1 MTLLRMTL
9 SGSILILLVCVSR
22 LLFRNRVHRSVFPAL
37 WTLISL
43 RMLIPYYLPVKI
55 KVSEN
60 SQISNLAKQADT
72 IQSAVA
78 RAQTSVEASV
88 PSLADILLIIWLVG
102 AVVCLLVFLGSH
114 LRSILRYRFSL
125 PIPSG
130 KIKAGKL
137 RVRMLD
143 GLDGPLT
150 YGIFRPT
157 ILLPTDFD
165 WSDKKTLRHILM
177 HEKTHIRYLDLPRK
191 ALLILVTALHWFN
204 PFAWLMLRLAALDME
219 IRCDAVAVRQLGK
232 SKRKAYA
239 KTLVNMEQQRFDFLQ
254 AGFSFN
260 DTLTRL
266 KALSKAKISGR
277 ISRSIAV
284 VLSAFLVICCL
295 APTFSSAAPLKQVL
309 PTVFGPEFT
318 PQPEPVSYTETK
330 TEAPNEAVEED
341 VSEAEEAEA
350 DTDSSAQIN
359 EEHSAQNGY
368 QNYGYDE
375 EILLP
380 DSFSTDVTQK
390 NYINSGNSSNY
401 NMADTSY
408 LNSSANSINNINR
421 NYATDPNYVLVI
433 PIEPDPVYGVNPYYA
448 PADSI
453 GPQPCIPG
461 VTP

>member
-9 SGSILILLVCVSR
+9 SGTILILLVCVFR
-22 LLFRNRVHRSVFPAL
+22 LLFKDRVHRSVFPAL

-277 ISRSIAV
+277 ISRSIALA
-284 VLSAFLVICCL
+284 LSAFVAICCL
-295 APTFSSAAPLKQVL
+295 APTFSTAAPLKQVL
-309 PTVFGPEFT
+309 PAVFGPEFI
-318 PQPEPVSYTETK
+318 PNYQPVSYTEAE
-330 TEAPNEAVEED
+330 TESPSVAAQEETAATEENDAAVVD
-341 VSEAEEAEA
+341 
-350 DTDSSAQIN
+350 SAQAGA
-359 EEHSAQNGY
+359 EYSSQSGY
-368 QNYGYDE
+368 QNYGHDE
-375 EILLP
+375 TILLP
-380 DSFSTDVTQK
+380 DSFTVEETPTNQTNSRNSSSYDFSGYSYAQNK
-390 NYINSGNSSNY
+390 NIYDINSIYQN
-401 NMADTSY
+401 
-408 LNSSANSINNINR
+408 
-421 NYATDPNYVLVI
+421 DPNYVYVI
-433 PIEPDPVYGVNPYYA
+433 PIYGSEGPHYVPR
-448 PADSI
+448 DSV

-461 VTP
+461 YSYYP

>member
-43 RMLIPYYLPVKI
+43 RMLIPLFMPINI
-55 KVSEN
+55 KVSET
-60 SQISNLAKQADT
+60 SQISQLVKQADNVQT
-72 IQSAVA
+72 AVA
-78 RAQTSVEASV
+78 RVQPTVEASAL
-88 PSLADILLIIWLVG
+88 SLTTIVQIVWLVG
-102 AVVCLLVFLGSH
+102 AALCLLVFAGIH
-114 LRSILRYRFSL
+114 LRSVLQYRFSL
-125 PIPSG
+125 PIPE
-130 KIKAGKL
+130 GKL
-137 RVRMLD
+137 DTCKLRIRMLD
-143 GLDGPLT
+143 GLEGPLT
-150 YGIFRPT
+150 YGLFRPT

-165 WSDKKTLRHILM
+165 WENKKALSHILM
-177 HEKTHIRYLDLPRK
+177 HEKMHIRYFDLPRK
-191 ALLILVTALHWFN
+191 ALLILVAALHWFN
-204 PFAWLMLRLAALDME
+204 PLAWLMLRLAALDME
-219 IRCDAVAVRQLGK
+219 IRCDAAAVRELGK
-232 SKRKAYA
+232 SNCKSYA
-239 KTLVNMEQQRFDFLQ
+239 KTLVSMEQQRFDLLQ
-254 AGFSFN
+254 TGFSFN
-260 DTLTRL
+260 HTLTRL
-266 KALSKAKISGR
+266 KALSMAKTSGR

-330 TEAPNEAVEED
+330 TEAPIEAVEED

-390 NYINSGNSSNY
+390 NYINSGDSSNY

-408 LNSSANSINNINR
+408 LNSSANSINNINS

-433 PIEPDPVYGVNPYYA
+433 PIEPDPVYGINPYYA

-453 GPQPCIPG
+453 GPQPCIP
-461 VTP
+461 

>member
-1 MTLLRMTL
+1 MTLLRITL
-9 SGSILILLVCVSR
+9 SGSILILLVCVFR
-22 LLFRNRVHRSVFPAL
+22 LLFKDRVHRSVFPAL

-78 RAQTSVEASV
+78 HAQTSVEASV

-284 VLSAFLVICCL
+284 VLSAFVVIFCL
-295 APTFSSAAPLKQVL
+295 APTFSSATVLKQ
-309 PTVFGPEFT
+309 TFQTAFGPEFT
-318 PQPEPVSYTETK
+318 PFAETTSTTEAE
-330 TEAPNEAVEED
+330 TEAPPEEAQED
-341 VSEAEEAEA
+341 TADAEENEDDAV
-350 DTDSSAQIN
+350 DTALPEKKSASSQDS
-359 EEHSAQNGY
+359 Y
-368 QNYGYDE
+368 QNYGSNYFTEATVNRTSSQISSDYDFFGYKYAQNNN
-375 EILLP
+375 IY
-380 DSFSTDVTQK
+380 DF
-390 NYINSGNSSNY
+390 NSSY
-401 NMADTSY
+401 Q
-408 LNSSANSINNINR
+408 NN
-421 NYATDPNYVLVI
+421 PNYVYVI
-433 PIEPDPVYGVNPYYA
+433 PIFSNEA
-448 PADSI
+448 PHYVPRDSV

-461 VTP
+461 YSYP